1 MRGRYC
7 FQHVLPFAVMVT
19 FQCTNVGLNTL
30 FKAATNKGM
39 SYLVFVIYS
48 HGLAALLLLFSPFI
62 FNSSFFVCEVWA
74 SSAQVFYPPE
84 DVPVW
89 HYWEKFKTMILDL
102 GLRSLIL
109 VKMFELCHE
118 YGWNCRATY
127 QVLGYKGISYSSPTL
142 ASAMSNLIPTFTF
155 IFAVVFRMETV
166 NLRYSTSWA
175 KIIGTLVSISGAFVV
190 TLYKG
195 PPITRMKPIS
205 TSSYGP
211 FRASESKWVIGGLLL
226 TVEYIMLPLWLIVQA
241 DIIKEYPS
249 ELVVVFFYTLFTTL
263 VSGVMGIIVEPKLD
277 AWIHLPGVALVA
289 ILYSGIVGSVL
300 TNAAFAWVIHLKGPV
315 YVAMFQPLAIAIAV
329 AMGVVFLGE
338 TLHLGSVIGAAIIS
352 MGFYAVMWGKANE
365 GTGKNY
371 EGSLEASSSQRT
383 PLLQHS
389 KT

>member
-62 FNSSFFVCEVWA
+62 FNRRSGL
-74 SSAQVFYPPE
+74 PPL
-84 DVPVW
+84 
-89 HYWEKFKTMILDL
+89 KFSILL
-102 GLRSLIL
+102 
-109 VKMFELCHE
+109 KMFLF
-118 YGWNCRATY
+118 GTIGATY

-155 IFAVVFRMETV
+155 IFAVFFRMETV

-383 PLLQHS
+383 PLLQNS